1 MIEFLTNNWLYL
13 AIAGFMIFS
22 MVKGG
27 GCCGGHSVSDNTQD
41 GHSHGGGCCGG
52 DSNSSLTQDQDTTGF
67 TARDPI
73 CGMEVDQN
81 TALSYTLN
89 GETYYFCSEA
99 CKSEFI
105 KKH

>member
-1 MIEFLTNNWLYL
+1 MIEFLTNNGLYL
-13 AIAGFMIFS
+13 ALAGFIIFR
-22 MVKGG
+22 MVK
-27 GCCGGHSVSDNTQD
+27 
-41 GHSHGGGCCGG
+41 GGGCCGG
-52 DSNSSLTQDQDTTGF
+52 DSNSSHSQDQDTTGF